1 MSIQG
6 ETVGTS
12 RVLRSARW
20 MMRLALPCALAGCCL
35 FFLAGCGADVGDV
48 DRATSAAVKGS
59 SVNTSEQDSDS
70 AADTIRQAA
79 VAQNT
84 ADIECASASVR
95 QAIEQVTAPYGQA
108 VSVTYLPVGTP
119 AGIVSVNGST
129 QHASASMIKLVVLA
143 TLFDK
148 VAAGEIDL
156 AAQVEVKVSDI
167 VSGTGTVQD
176 DGPGTYE
183 LRELARRM
191 IADSDNTA
199 TNVIVDLIGMDAV
212 NEEASKLGLTG
223 TAMAR
228 KMMDV
233 VAADQGMRNRM
244 TSDDA
249 ATVLNLIATGKL
261 VNEQMSE
268 LAMSFLLQQT
278 INAGITDAI
287 PAGVQVAHKTGELNQ
302 AEHDGGVVLAAHP
315 YVLVVMTE
323 GIDNYLGVSVIAD
336 VSRAVYVATEARE
349 WSRPTPRHRAS
360 KMRLTQRVV
369 PSTPLTTTS
378 PACSLRPTTAMTV
391 ALITAG
397 RTKCLVIRGIRAE
410 RQCPPNPR
418 NLALA
423 RKPAAR
429 RAVVRRAAPR
439 LSPAPAALRVA
450 RVPVKLGARVR
461 APVRKAWAAPGR
473 PAAPAGRAV
482 PRLRTLVRA
491 TLVRPAAAKAVP
503 GRPEGLPPTPPKASR
518 FAEAADALWQTRCVQ
533 VGALEAL
540 FCALPAG
547 IGRLM
552 RYHTVLFRA
561 CV

>member
-1 MSIQG
+1 
-6 ETVGTS
+6 
-12 RVLRSARW
+12 
-20 MMRLALPCALAGCCL
+20 MMRLALPCVLAGCCL
-35 FFLAGCGADVGDV
+35 LFLAGCSADTSDT
-48 DRATSAAVKGS
+48 DQATPASVVGS
-59 SVNTSEQDSDS
+59 SVNTSEQDSVS

-84 ADIECASASVR
+84 ADIERASADVR
-95 QAIEQVTAPYGQA
+95 QAIEQVTAPYGET
-108 VSVTYLPVGTP
+108 VSVTYLPVGTQT
-119 AGIVSVNGST
+119 GIVSVNGST

-143 TLFDK
+143 ALFDK

-156 AAQVEVKVSDI
+156 SAQVEVKASDI

-223 TAMAR
+223 TVMAR
-228 KMMDV
+228 KMMDM

-249 ATVLNLIATGKL
+249 ATILNLIASGKL

-278 INAGITDAI
+278 INAGLTDAI

-336 VSRAVYVATEARE
+336 VSRAVYVATNGSEGVEQANATAQGVQDAINAAGGAQYAFDYDE
-349 WSRPTPRHRAS
+349 PGVFYTPDYSYDGGADYGWSDEVPGDSGDTGG
-360 KMRLTQRVV
+360 TTV
-369 PSTPLTTTS
+369 PSE
-378 PACSLRPTTAMTV
+378 PTQPGTGTETGGETGGGETGGTAPEPG
-391 ALITAG
+391 AG
-397 RTKCLVIRGIRAE
+397 
-410 RQCPPNPR
+410 
-418 NLALA
+418 
-423 RKPAAR
+423 
-429 RAVVRRAAPR
+429 
-439 LSPAPAALRVA
+439 
-450 RVPVKLGARVR
+450 GAT
-461 APVRKAWAAPGR
+461 GGEGSGETGG
-473 PAAPAGRAV
+473 AG
-482 PRLRTLVRA
+482 
-491 TLVRPAAAKAVP
+491 
-503 GRPEGLPPTPPKASR
+503 GSGG
-518 FAEAADALWQTRCVQ
+518 AEAPDPGAGDSGSAGGSEGGAGETGGSSADTAK
-533 VGALEAL
+533 GE
-540 FCALPAG
+540 
-547 IGRLM
+547 
-552 RYHTVLFRA
+552 
-561 CV
+561 

>member
-35 FFLAGCGADVGDV
+35 LFLAGCGADAGDV

-59 SVNTSEQDSDS
+59 SVNTSEQDSVS

-84 ADIECASASVR
+84 ADIERASAGVR

-143 TLFDK
+143 ALLDK

-156 AAQVEVKVSDI
+156 DAQVEVTSSDI

-183 LRELARRM
+183 LQELARRM

-223 TAMAR
+223 TVMAR
-228 KMMDV
+228 KMMDM

-268 LAMSFLLQQT
+268 LAMNFLLQQT
-278 INAGITDAI
+278 INAGLTDAI
-287 PAGVQVAHKTGELNQ
+287 PAGVQVVHKTGELIQ
-302 AEHDGGVVLAAHP
+302 AEHDGGIVLAAHP

-336 VSRAVYVATEARE
+336 VSRAVYVATNGSEGVEQANVTAQGVQDAINAAGGAQYAFDYDE
-349 WSRPTPRHRAS
+349 PGVFFTPDYSYDSGADYGWSDEVPGDSGDTGG
-360 KMRLTQRVV
+360 TTV
-369 PSTPLTTTS
+369 PSEPTQPGTGTETGGETGGGETGGTAPEPGTGGTTGGESSGETGG
-378 PACSLRPTTAMTV
+378 
-391 ALITAG
+391 AG
-397 RTKCLVIRGIRAE
+397 AGSGSE
-410 RQCPPNPR
+410 
-418 NLALA
+418 
-423 RKPAAR
+423 
-429 RAVVRRAAPR
+429 
-439 LSPAPAALRVA
+439 
-450 RVPVKLGARVR
+450 GAGGSGETGG
-461 APVRKAWAAPGR
+461 ASGSGGAQAPG
-473 PAAPAGRAV
+473 PGAGDSGS
-482 PRLRTLVRA
+482 T
-491 TLVRPAAAKAVP
+491 
-503 GRPEGLPPTPPKASR
+503 GGSEGGAGESGGSSTDT
-518 FAEAADALWQTRCVQ
+518 AE
-533 VGALEAL
+533 GE
-540 FCALPAG
+540 
-547 IGRLM
+547 
-552 RYHTVLFRA
+552 
-561 CV
+561 

>member
-35 FFLAGCGADVGDV
+35 LFLAGCGADAGDV

-59 SVNTSEQDSDS
+59 SVNTSEQDSVS

-84 ADIECASASVR
+84 ADIERASAGVR

-143 TLFDK
+143 ALLDK

-156 AAQVEVKVSDI
+156 DAQVEVTSSDI

-183 LRELARRM
+183 LQELARRM

-223 TAMAR
+223 TVMAR
-228 KMMDV
+228 KMMDM

-268 LAMSFLLQQT
+268 LAMNFLLQQT
-278 INAGITDAI
+278 INAGLTDAI
-287 PAGVQVAHKTGELNQ
+287 PAGVQVVHKTGELIQ
-302 AEHDGGVVLAAHP
+302 AEHDGGIVLAAHP

-336 VSRAVYVATEARE
+336 VSRAVYVATNGSEGVEQANVTAQGVQDAINAAGGAQYAFDYDE
-349 WSRPTPRHRAS
+349 PGVFFTPDYSYDSGADYGWSDEVPGDSGDTGG
-360 KMRLTQRVV
+360 TTV
-369 PSTPLTTTS
+369 PSEPTQPGTGTETGGETGGGETGGTAPEPGTGGTTGGESSGETGG
-378 PACSLRPTTAMTV
+378 
-391 ALITAG
+391 AG
-397 RTKCLVIRGIRAE
+397 AGSGSE
-410 RQCPPNPR
+410 
-418 NLALA
+418 
-423 RKPAAR
+423 
-429 RAVVRRAAPR
+429 
-439 LSPAPAALRVA
+439 
-450 RVPVKLGARVR
+450 GAGGSGETGG
-461 APVRKAWAAPGR
+461 ASGSGGAQAPG
-473 PAAPAGRAV
+473 PGAGDSGS
-482 PRLRTLVRA
+482 T
-491 TLVRPAAAKAVP
+491 
-503 GRPEGLPPTPPKASR
+503 GGSEGGAGETGGSSTDT
-518 FAEAADALWQTRCVQ
+518 AE
-533 VGALEAL
+533 GE
-540 FCALPAG
+540 
-547 IGRLM
+547 
-552 RYHTVLFRA
+552 
-561 CV
+561 

>member
-1 MSIQG
+1 
-6 ETVGTS
+6 
-12 RVLRSARW
+12 

-35 FFLAGCGADVGDV
+35 LFLAGCGADAGDV

-59 SVNTSEQDSDS
+59 SVNTSEQDSVS

-84 ADIECASASVR
+84 ADIERASAGVR

-143 TLFDK
+143 ALLDK

-156 AAQVEVKVSDI
+156 AAQVEVTSSDI

-183 LRELARRM
+183 LQDLARRM

-223 TAMAR
+223 TVMAR
-228 KMMDV
+228 KMMDM

-268 LAMSFLLQQT
+268 LAMNFLLQQT
-278 INAGITDAI
+278 INAGLTDAI
-287 PAGVQVAHKTGELNQ
+287 PAGVQVVHKTGELIQ
-302 AEHDGGVVLAAHP
+302 AEHDGGIVLAAHP

-336 VSRAVYVATEARE
+336 VSRAVYVATNGSEGVEQANVTAQGVQDAINAAGGAQYAFDYDE
-349 WSRPTPRHRAS
+349 PGVFFTPDYSYDSGADYGWSDEVPGDSGDTVG
-360 KMRLTQRVV
+360 TTV
-369 PSTPLTTTS
+369 PSEASQPGTGTETGGETGGGETGGTAPEPGTGGTTGGESSGETGG
-378 PACSLRPTTAMTV
+378 
-391 ALITAG
+391 AG
-397 RTKCLVIRGIRAE
+397 AGSGSE
-410 RQCPPNPR
+410 
-418 NLALA
+418 
-423 RKPAAR
+423 
-429 RAVVRRAAPR
+429 
-439 LSPAPAALRVA
+439 
-450 RVPVKLGARVR
+450 GAGGSGETGG
-461 APVRKAWAAPGR
+461 ASGSGGTQAPG
-473 PAAPAGRAV
+473 PGAGDSGS
-482 PRLRTLVRA
+482 T
-491 TLVRPAAAKAVP
+491 
-503 GRPEGLPPTPPKASR
+503 GGSEGGAGESGGSSTDT
-518 FAEAADALWQTRCVQ
+518 AE
-533 VGALEAL
+533 GE
-540 FCALPAG
+540 
-547 IGRLM
+547 
-552 RYHTVLFRA
+552 
-561 CV
+561 

>member
-35 FFLAGCGADVGDV
+35 LFLAGCGADAGDV

-59 SVNTSEQDSDS
+59 SVNTSEQDSVS

-84 ADIECASASVR
+84 ADIERASAGVR

-143 TLFDK
+143 ALLDK

-156 AAQVEVKVSDI
+156 DAQVEVTSSDI

-183 LRELARRM
+183 LQELARRM

-223 TAMAR
+223 TVMAR
-228 KMMDV
+228 KMMDM

-268 LAMSFLLQQT
+268 LAMNFLLQQT
-278 INAGITDAI
+278 INAGLTDAI
-287 PAGVQVAHKTGELNQ
+287 PAGVQVVHKTGELIQ
-302 AEHDGGVVLAAHP
+302 AEHDGGIVLAAHP

-336 VSRAVYVATEARE
+336 VSRAVYVATNGSEGVEQANVTAQGVQDAINAAGGAQYAFDYDE
-349 WSRPTPRHRAS
+349 PGVFFTPDYSYDSGADYGWSDEVPGDSGDTGGTTMPSEPTQPGTGTETGGETGGGETGGTAPEPGTGGTTGGESSGETGGAGAGSGLEGAGGSGETGGAS
-360 KMRLTQRVV
+360 G
-369 PSTPLTTTS
+369 S
-378 PACSLRPTTAMTV
+378 
-391 ALITAG
+391 G
-397 RTKCLVIRGIRAE
+397 
-410 RQCPPNPR
+410 
-418 NLALA
+418 
-423 RKPAAR
+423 
-429 RAVVRRAAPR
+429 
-439 LSPAPAALRVA
+439 
-450 RVPVKLGARVR
+450 GAQ
-461 APVRKAWAAPGR
+461 APG
-473 PAAPAGRAV
+473 PGAGDSGS
-482 PRLRTLVRA
+482 T
-491 TLVRPAAAKAVP
+491 
-503 GRPEGLPPTPPKASR
+503 GGSEGGAGETGGSSTDT
-518 FAEAADALWQTRCVQ
+518 AE
-533 VGALEAL
+533 GE
-540 FCALPAG
+540 
-547 IGRLM
+547 
-552 RYHTVLFRA
+552 
-561 CV
+561 

>member
-20 MMRLALPCALAGCCL
+20 MMRLALPCVLAGCCL
-35 FFLAGCGADVGDV
+35 LFLAGCGADAGDV
-48 DRATSAAVKGS
+48 DGAMSAAVKGS
-59 SVNTSEQDSDS
+59 SVNTSEQDSVS
-70 AADTIRQAA
+70 AVDTIRQAA

-84 ADIECASASVR
+84 ADIERASASVR

-119 AGIVSVNGST
+119 ASIVSVNGST

-143 TLFDK
+143 ALFDK

-156 AAQVEVKVSDI
+156 SAQVEVKASDI

-183 LRELARRM
+183 LQELARRM

-199 TNVIVDLIGMDAV
+199 ANVIVDLIGMDAV

-223 TAMAR
+223 TVMAR
-228 KMMDV
+228 KMMDM

-249 ATVLNLIATGKL
+249 ATILNLIASGKL

-278 INAGITDAI
+278 INAGLTDAI
-287 PAGVQVAHKTGELNQ
+287 PAGVQVAHKTGELIQ
-302 AEHDGGVVLAAHP
+302 AEHDGGIVLAAHP

-336 VSRAVYVATEARE
+336 VSRAVYVATNGSEGVEQANATAQGVQDAINAAGGAQYAFDYDE
-349 WSRPTPRHRAS
+349 PGVFYTPDYSYDGGADYGWSDEVPGDSGDTGG
-360 KMRLTQRVV
+360 TTV
-369 PSTPLTTTS
+369 PSE
-378 PACSLRPTTAMTV
+378 PTQPGTGTETGGETGGGETGGTAPEPGTGG
-391 ALITAG
+391 AAG
-397 RTKCLVIRGIRAE
+397 GEGSGETG
-410 RQCPPNPR
+410 
-418 NLALA
+418 
-423 RKPAAR
+423 
-429 RAVVRRAAPR
+429 
-439 LSPAPAALRVA
+439 
-450 RVPVKLGARVR
+450 GA
-461 APVRKAWAAPGR
+461 G
-473 PAAPAGRAV
+473 AGS
-482 PRLRTLVRA
+482 
-491 TLVRPAAAKAVP
+491 
-503 GRPEGLPPTPPKASR
+503 GSEGVGGSGETGGAGGSGG
-518 FAEAADALWQTRCVQ
+518 AEAPDP
-533 VGALEAL
+533 GAGDSGSTGGSEGG
-540 FCALPAG
+540 AG
-547 IGRLM
+547 ETGGSS
-552 RYHTVLFRA
+552 TDTA
-561 CV
+561 EGE

>member
-35 FFLAGCGADVGDV
+35 LFLAGCGADAGDV

-59 SVNTSEQDSDS
+59 SVNTSEQDSVS

-84 ADIECASASVR
+84 ADIERASAGVR

-143 TLFDK
+143 ALLDK

-156 AAQVEVKVSDI
+156 DAQVEVTSSDI

-183 LRELARRM
+183 LQELARRM

-223 TAMAR
+223 TVMAR
-228 KMMDV
+228 KMMDM

-268 LAMSFLLQQT
+268 LAMNFLLQQT
-278 INAGITDAI
+278 INAGLTDAI
-287 PAGVQVAHKTGELNQ
+287 PAGVQVVHKTGELIQ
-302 AEHDGGVVLAAHP
+302 AEHDVGIVLAAHP

-336 VSRAVYVATEARE
+336 VSRAVYVATNGSEGVEQANVTAQGVQDAINAAGGAQYAFDYDE
-349 WSRPTPRHRAS
+349 PGVFFTPDYSYDSGADYGWSDEVPGDSGDTGG
-360 KMRLTQRVV
+360 TTV
-369 PSTPLTTTS
+369 PSEPTQPGTGTETGGETGGGETGGTAPEPGTGGTTGGESSGETGG
-378 PACSLRPTTAMTV
+378 
-391 ALITAG
+391 AG
-397 RTKCLVIRGIRAE
+397 AGSGSE
-410 RQCPPNPR
+410 
-418 NLALA
+418 
-423 RKPAAR
+423 
-429 RAVVRRAAPR
+429 
-439 LSPAPAALRVA
+439 
-450 RVPVKLGARVR
+450 GAGGSGETGG
-461 APVRKAWAAPGR
+461 ASGSGGTQAPG
-473 PAAPAGRAV
+473 PGAGDSGS
-482 PRLRTLVRA
+482 T
-491 TLVRPAAAKAVP
+491 
-503 GRPEGLPPTPPKASR
+503 GGSEGGAGESGGSSTDT
-518 FAEAADALWQTRCVQ
+518 AE
-533 VGALEAL
+533 GE
-540 FCALPAG
+540 
-547 IGRLM
+547 
-552 RYHTVLFRA
+552 
-561 CV
+561 

>member
-35 FFLAGCGADVGDV
+35 LFLAGCGADAGDV

-59 SVNTSEQDSDS
+59 SVNTSEQDSVS

-84 ADIECASASVR
+84 ADIERASAGVR

-143 TLFDK
+143 ALLDK

-156 AAQVEVKVSDI
+156 DAQVEVTSSDI

-183 LRELARRM
+183 LQELARRM

-223 TAMAR
+223 TVMAR
-228 KMMDV
+228 KMMDM

-268 LAMSFLLQQT
+268 LAMNFLLQQT
-278 INAGITDAI
+278 INAGLTDAI
-287 PAGVQVAHKTGELNQ
+287 PAGVQVVHKTGELIQ
-302 AEHDGGVVLAAHP
+302 AEHDGGIVLAAHP

-336 VSRAVYVATEARE
+336 VSRAVYVATNGSEGVEQANVTAQGVQDAINAAGGAQYAFDYDE
-349 WSRPTPRHRAS
+349 PGVFFTPDYSYDSGADYGWSDEVPGDSGDTGGTTMPSEPTQPGTGTETGGETGGGETGGTAPEPGTGGTTGSESSGETGGAGAGSGSEGAGGFGETGGAS
-360 KMRLTQRVV
+360 G
-369 PSTPLTTTS
+369 S
-378 PACSLRPTTAMTV
+378 
-391 ALITAG
+391 G
-397 RTKCLVIRGIRAE
+397 
-410 RQCPPNPR
+410 
-418 NLALA
+418 
-423 RKPAAR
+423 
-429 RAVVRRAAPR
+429 
-439 LSPAPAALRVA
+439 
-450 RVPVKLGARVR
+450 GAQ
-461 APVRKAWAAPGR
+461 APG
-473 PAAPAGRAV
+473 PGAGDSGS
-482 PRLRTLVRA
+482 T
-491 TLVRPAAAKAVP
+491 
-503 GRPEGLPPTPPKASR
+503 GGSEGGAGETGGSSTDT
-518 FAEAADALWQTRCVQ
+518 AE
-533 VGALEAL
+533 GE
-540 FCALPAG
+540 
-547 IGRLM
+547 
-552 RYHTVLFRA
+552 
-561 CV
+561 

>member
-1 MSIQG
+1 
-6 ETVGTS
+6 
-12 RVLRSARW
+12 
-20 MMRLALPCALAGCCL
+20 MMRLALLCALASCCL
-35 FFLAGCGADVGDV
+35 LFLAGCGADAGDV

-59 SVNTSEQDSDS
+59 SVNTSEQDSVS

-84 ADIECASASVR
+84 ADIERASASVR
-95 QAIEQVTAPYGQA
+95 QAIEQVMAPYGQA

-143 TLFDK
+143 ALFDK

-156 AAQVEVKVSDI
+156 SAQVEIKASDI

-223 TAMAR
+223 TVMAR
-228 KMMDV
+228 KMMDM

-249 ATVLNLIATGKL
+249 ATILNLIASGKL

-268 LAMSFLLQQT
+268 LAMNFLLQQT
-278 INAGITDAI
+278 INAGLTDAI

-302 AEHDGGVVLAAHP
+302 AEHDGGIVLAAHP

-336 VSRAVYVATEARE
+336 VSRAVYVATNGSEGVEQANATAQGVQDAINAAGGAQYAFDYDE
-349 WSRPTPRHRAS
+349 PGVFYTPDYSYDGGADYGWSDEVPGDSGDTGG
-360 KMRLTQRVV
+360 TTV
-369 PSTPLTTTS
+369 PSE
-378 PACSLRPTTAMTV
+378 PTQPGTGTETGGETGGTAPEPGTGG
-391 ALITAG
+391 AAG
-397 RTKCLVIRGIRAE
+397 GEGSGETG
-410 RQCPPNPR
+410 
-418 NLALA
+418 
-423 RKPAAR
+423 
-429 RAVVRRAAPR
+429 
-439 LSPAPAALRVA
+439 
-450 RVPVKLGARVR
+450 GA
-461 APVRKAWAAPGR
+461 G
-473 PAAPAGRAV
+473 AGS
-482 PRLRTLVRA
+482 
-491 TLVRPAAAKAVP
+491 
-503 GRPEGLPPTPPKASR
+503 GSEGAGGSGETGGAGGSGG
-518 FAEAADALWQTRCVQ
+518 AEAPDP
-533 VGALEAL
+533 GAGDSGS
-540 FCALPAG
+540 AG
-547 IGRLM
+547 GSEGGAGE
-552 RYHTVLFRA
+552 TGGSSTDTA
-561 CV
+561 EGE

>member
-12 RVLRSARW
+12 RVLRSARR
-20 MMRLALPCALAGCCL
+20 MMRLALPCVLAGCCL
-35 FFLAGCGADVGDV
+35 LFSAGCGADAGDV

-59 SVNTSEQDSDS
+59 SVNTSEQDSVS
-70 AADTIRQAA
+70 AVDTIRQAA

-84 ADIECASASVR
+84 AEIERASAAIR
-95 QAIEQVTAPYGQA
+95 QAIEQVTAPYGQT
-108 VSVTYLPVGTP
+108 VSVTYLPLGTP

-143 TLFDK
+143 ALFDK

-156 AAQVEVKVSDI
+156 SAQVEVKASDI

-183 LRELARRM
+183 LQELARRM

-223 TAMAR
+223 TVMAR
-228 KMMDV
+228 KMMDM

-249 ATVLNLIATGKL
+249 ATVLNLIASGKL

-278 INAGITDAI
+278 INAGLTDAI
-287 PAGVQVAHKTGELNQ
+287 PADVQVAHKTGELIQ
-302 AEHDGGVVLAAHP
+302 AEHDGGIVLAAHP

-336 VSRAVYVATEARE
+336 VSRAVYVATNGSEGVEQANATAQGVQDAINAAGGAQYAFDYDE
-349 WSRPTPRHRAS
+349 PGVFYTPDYSYDGGADYGWSDEVPGDSGDTGG
-360 KMRLTQRVV
+360 TTV
-369 PSTPLTTTS
+369 PSE
-378 PACSLRPTTAMTV
+378 PTQPGTGMETGGETGGGETGGTAPEPGTGGAAGGEGSGETGGAGAGSGSEGAGGSGETGGV
-391 ALITAG
+391 GGSGGTEAPDPGAGDSGSTGGSEGGAGETGRSSTDTA
-397 RTKCLVIRGIRAE
+397 
-410 RQCPPNPR
+410 
-418 NLALA
+418 
-423 RKPAAR
+423 
-429 RAVVRRAAPR
+429 
-439 LSPAPAALRVA
+439 
-450 RVPVKLGARVR
+450 
-461 APVRKAWAAPGR
+461 
-473 PAAPAGRAV
+473 
-482 PRLRTLVRA
+482 
-491 TLVRPAAAKAVP
+491 
-503 GRPEGLPPTPPKASR
+503 EG
-518 FAEAADALWQTRCVQ
+518 E
-533 VGALEAL
+533 
-540 FCALPAG
+540 
-547 IGRLM
+547 
-552 RYHTVLFRA
+552 
-561 CV
+561 

>member
-35 FFLAGCGADVGDV
+35 LFLAGCGADAGDV

-59 SVNTSEQDSDS
+59 SVNTSEQDSVS

-84 ADIECASASVR
+84 ADIERASAGVR

-143 TLFDK
+143 ALLDK

-156 AAQVEVKVSDI
+156 AAQVEVTSSDI

-183 LRELARRM
+183 LQDLARRM

-223 TAMAR
+223 TVMAR
-228 KMMDV
+228 KMMDM

-268 LAMSFLLQQT
+268 LAMNFLLQQT
-278 INAGITDAI
+278 INAGLTDAI
-287 PAGVQVAHKTGELNQ
+287 PAGVQVVHKTGELIQ
-302 AEHDGGVVLAAHP
+302 AEHDGGIVLAAHP

-336 VSRAVYVATEARE
+336 VSRAVYVATNGSEGVEQANVTAQGVQDAINAAGGAQYAFDYDE
-349 WSRPTPRHRAS
+349 PGVFFTPDYSYDSGADYGWSDEVPGDSGDTGGTTMPSEPTQPGTGTETGGETGGGETGGTAPEPGTGGTTGGESSGETGGAGAGSGLEGAGGSGETGGAS
-360 KMRLTQRVV
+360 G
-369 PSTPLTTTS
+369 S
-378 PACSLRPTTAMTV
+378 
-391 ALITAG
+391 G
-397 RTKCLVIRGIRAE
+397 
-410 RQCPPNPR
+410 
-418 NLALA
+418 
-423 RKPAAR
+423 
-429 RAVVRRAAPR
+429 
-439 LSPAPAALRVA
+439 
-450 RVPVKLGARVR
+450 GAQ
-461 APVRKAWAAPGR
+461 APG
-473 PAAPAGRAV
+473 PGAGDSGS
-482 PRLRTLVRA
+482 T
-491 TLVRPAAAKAVP
+491 
-503 GRPEGLPPTPPKASR
+503 GGSEGGAGESGGSSTDT
-518 FAEAADALWQTRCVQ
+518 AE
-533 VGALEAL
+533 GE
-540 FCALPAG
+540 
-547 IGRLM
+547 
-552 RYHTVLFRA
+552 
-561 CV
+561 

>member
-35 FFLAGCGADVGDV
+35 LFLAGCGADAGDV

-59 SVNTSEQDSDS
+59 SVNTSEQDSVS

-84 ADIECASASVR
+84 ADIERASAGVR

-119 AGIVSVNGST
+119 AGIVSVNGAT

-143 TLFDK
+143 ALLDK

-156 AAQVEVKVSDI
+156 AAQVEVKASDI

-183 LRELARRM
+183 LQELARRM

-223 TAMAR
+223 TVMAR

-249 ATVLNLIATGKL
+249 ATILNLIASGKL

-278 INAGITDAI
+278 INAGLTDAI

-336 VSRAVYVATEARE
+336 VSRAVYVATNGSEGVEQTNATAQGVQDAINAAGGAQYAFDYDE
-349 WSRPTPRHRAS
+349 PGVFYTPDYSYDSGADYGWSDEVPGDSGDTGG
-360 KMRLTQRVV
+360 TTV
-369 PSTPLTTTS
+369 PS
-378 PACSLRPTTAMTV
+378 
-391 ALITAG
+391 
-397 RTKCLVIRGIRAE
+397 E
-410 RQCPPNPR
+410 
-418 NLALA
+418 
-423 RKPAAR
+423 
-429 RAVVRRAAPR
+429 
-439 LSPAPAALRVA
+439 
-450 RVPVKLGARVR
+450 
-461 APVRKAWAAPGR
+461 
-473 PAAPAGRAV
+473 
-482 PRLRTLVRA
+482 
-491 TLVRPAAAKAVP
+491 
-503 GRPEGLPPTPPKASR
+503 PTPPGTGTETGGETGGGETGGTAPEPGTGGAAGGEGSGETGGAGAGSGSEGAGGSGETGGAGGSGG
-518 FAEAADALWQTRCVQ
+518 AEAPGPGAGDSGSTGGSEGGAGETGGSSADTAE
-533 VGALEAL
+533 GE
-540 FCALPAG
+540 
-547 IGRLM
+547 
-552 RYHTVLFRA
+552 
-561 CV
+561 

>member
-20 MMRLALPCALAGCCL
+20 MMRLALPCALASCCL
-35 FFLAGCGADVGDV
+35 LFLAGCGADAGDV
-48 DRATSAAVKGS
+48 DGAMSAAVKGS
-59 SVNTSEQDSDS
+59 SVNTSEQDSVS

-84 ADIECASASVR
+84 ADIERASASVR
-95 QAIEQVTAPYGQA
+95 QAIEQVTAPYGET

-143 TLFDK
+143 ALFDK

-183 LRELARRM
+183 LQELARRM

-278 INAGITDAI
+278 INAGLTDAI

-336 VSRAVYVATEARE
+336 VSRAVYVATNGSEGVEQANATAQGVQDAINAAGGAQYAFDYDE
-349 WSRPTPRHRAS
+349 PGVFYTPDYSYDSGADYGWSDEVPGDSGDTGG
-360 KMRLTQRVV
+360 TTV
-369 PSTPLTTTS
+369 PSE
-378 PACSLRPTTAMTV
+378 PTQPGTGTETGGETGGDETGGTAPEPGTGGDAGGGGSGETGGAGAGSGSEGAGGSGETGGV
-391 ALITAG
+391 GGSGEVEAPDPGAGDSGSTGGSEGGAGETGGSSADTA
-397 RTKCLVIRGIRAE
+397 
-410 RQCPPNPR
+410 
-418 NLALA
+418 
-423 RKPAAR
+423 
-429 RAVVRRAAPR
+429 
-439 LSPAPAALRVA
+439 
-450 RVPVKLGARVR
+450 
-461 APVRKAWAAPGR
+461 
-473 PAAPAGRAV
+473 
-482 PRLRTLVRA
+482 
-491 TLVRPAAAKAVP
+491 
-503 GRPEGLPPTPPKASR
+503 EG
-518 FAEAADALWQTRCVQ
+518 E
-533 VGALEAL
+533 
-540 FCALPAG
+540 
-547 IGRLM
+547 
-552 RYHTVLFRA
+552 
-561 CV
+561 

>member
-1 MSIQG
+1 M
-6 ETVGTS
+6 
-12 RVLRSARW
+12 
-20 MMRLALPCALAGCCL
+20 
-35 FFLAGCGADVGDV
+35 
-48 DRATSAAVKGS
+48 SAAVKGS
-59 SVNTSEQDSDS
+59 SVNTSEQDSVS

-84 ADIECASASVR
+84 AEIERASAAIR
-95 QAIEQVTAPYGQA
+95 QAIEQVTAPYGET
-108 VSVTYLPVGTP
+108 VSVTYLSVGTP

-143 TLFDK
+143 ALFDK

-156 AAQVEVKVSDI
+156 AAQVEVKASDI

-183 LRELARRM
+183 LQELARRM

-223 TAMAR
+223 TVMAR
-228 KMMDV
+228 KMMDM

-268 LAMSFLLQQT
+268 LAMNFLLQQT
-278 INAGITDAI
+278 INAGLTDAI

-336 VSRAVYVATEARE
+336 VSRAVYVATNGSEGVEQANATAQGVQDAINAAGGAQYAFDYDE
-349 WSRPTPRHRAS
+349 PGVFYTPDYSYDSGADYGWSDEVPGDSGDTGG
-360 KMRLTQRVV
+360 TTV
-369 PSTPLTTTS
+369 PSE
-378 PACSLRPTTAMTV
+378 PTQPGTGTETGGETGGGETGGTAPEPGTGG
-391 ALITAG
+391 ATGGEGSGETGGAG
-397 RTKCLVIRGIRAE
+397 AGSGSEGVGGSGETG
-410 RQCPPNPR
+410 
-418 NLALA
+418 
-423 RKPAAR
+423 
-429 RAVVRRAAPR
+429 
-439 LSPAPAALRVA
+439 
-450 RVPVKLGARVR
+450 GA
-461 APVRKAWAAPGR
+461 G
-473 PAAPAGRAV
+473 GS
-482 PRLRTLVRA
+482 
-491 TLVRPAAAKAVP
+491 
-503 GRPEGLPPTPPKASR
+503 GG
-518 FAEAADALWQTRCVQ
+518 AEAPDP
-533 VGALEAL
+533 GAGDSGSTGGSEGG
-540 FCALPAG
+540 AG
-547 IGRLM
+547 ETGGSS
-552 RYHTVLFRA
+552 TDTA
-561 CV
+561 EGE

>member
-1 MSIQG
+1 
-6 ETVGTS
+6 
-12 RVLRSARW
+12 
-20 MMRLALPCALAGCCL
+20 MMRLALPYALASCCL
-35 FFLAGCGADVGDV
+35 LFLAGCGADAGDV
-48 DRATSAAVKGS
+48 DGAMSAAVKGS
-59 SVNTSEQDSDS
+59 SVNTSEQDSVS

-84 ADIECASASVR
+84 ADIERASASVR

-143 TLFDK
+143 ALFDK

-156 AAQVEVKVSDI
+156 SAQVEVKASDI

-228 KMMDV
+228 KMMDM

-249 ATVLNLIATGKL
+249 ATILNLIASGKL

-278 INAGITDAI
+278 INAGLTDAI
-287 PAGVQVAHKTGELNQ
+287 PAGVQVAHKTGEFNQ

-336 VSRAVYVATEARE
+336 VSRAVYVATNGSEGVEQANATAQGVQDAINAAGGAQYAFDYDE
-349 WSRPTPRHRAS
+349 PGVFYTPDYSYDGGADYGWSDEVPGDSGDTGG
-360 KMRLTQRVV
+360 TTV
-369 PSTPLTTTS
+369 PSE
-378 PACSLRPTTAMTV
+378 PTQPGTGTETGGETGGGETGGTV
-391 ALITAG
+391 PEPGAG
-397 RTKCLVIRGIRAE
+397 GATGGEGSGETGGAGAGSGSEGAGGSGETGGASGSGGAE
-410 RQCPPNPR
+410 
-418 NLALA
+418 
-423 RKPAAR
+423 
-429 RAVVRRAAPR
+429 
-439 LSPAPAALRVA
+439 
-450 RVPVKLGARVR
+450 
-461 APVRKAWAAPGR
+461 APG
-473 PAAPAGRAV
+473 PGAGDSG
-482 PRLRTLVRA
+482 LT
-491 TLVRPAAAKAVP
+491 
-503 GRPEGLPPTPPKASR
+503 GGSEGGAGETGGSSTDT
-518 FAEAADALWQTRCVQ
+518 AE
-533 VGALEAL
+533 GE
-540 FCALPAG
+540 
-547 IGRLM
+547 
-552 RYHTVLFRA
+552 
-561 CV
+561 

>member
-6 ETVGTS
+6 ETAGTS

-20 MMRLALPCALAGCCL
+20 TMRLALPCALASCCL
-35 FFLAGCGADVGDV
+35 LFLAGCGADAGNV

-59 SVNTSEQDSDS
+59 SVNTSEQDSVS

-84 ADIECASASVR
+84 ADIERASASVR

-143 TLFDK
+143 ALFDK

-156 AAQVEVKVSDI
+156 SAQVEVKVSDI

-278 INAGITDAI
+278 INAGLTDAI

-336 VSRAVYVATEARE
+336 VSRAVYVATNGSEGVEQANATAQGVQDAINAAGGAQYAFDYDE
-349 WSRPTPRHRAS
+349 PGVFYTPDYSYDGGADYGWSDEVPGDSGDTGG
-360 KMRLTQRVV
+360 TTV
-369 PSTPLTTTS
+369 PSE
-378 PACSLRPTTAMTV
+378 PTQPGTGTETGGETGGTAPEPGTGG
-391 ALITAG
+391 AAG
-397 RTKCLVIRGIRAE
+397 GEGSGETG
-410 RQCPPNPR
+410 
-418 NLALA
+418 
-423 RKPAAR
+423 
-429 RAVVRRAAPR
+429 
-439 LSPAPAALRVA
+439 
-450 RVPVKLGARVR
+450 GA
-461 APVRKAWAAPGR
+461 G
-473 PAAPAGRAV
+473 AGS
-482 PRLRTLVRA
+482 
-491 TLVRPAAAKAVP
+491 
-503 GRPEGLPPTPPKASR
+503 GSEGAGGSGETGGAGGSGG
-518 FAEAADALWQTRCVQ
+518 AEAPDP
-533 VGALEAL
+533 GAGDSGSTGGSEGG
-540 FCALPAG
+540 AG
-547 IGRLM
+547 ETGGSSTDIAEGE
-552 RYHTVLFRA
+552 
-561 CV
+561 

>member
-1 MSIQG
+1 M
-6 ETVGTS
+6 
-12 RVLRSARW
+12 
-20 MMRLALPCALAGCCL
+20 
-35 FFLAGCGADVGDV
+35 
-48 DRATSAAVKGS
+48 SAAVKGS
-59 SVNTSEQDSDS
+59 SVNTSEQDSVS

-84 ADIECASASVR
+84 ADIERASAGVR

-108 VSVTYLPVGTP
+108 VSVTYLPVGSP
-119 AGIVSVNGST
+119 AGVVSVNGST

-143 TLFDK
+143 ALFDK

-156 AAQVEVKVSDI
+156 SAQVEVNVSDI

-183 LRELARRM
+183 LQELARRM

-223 TAMAR
+223 TVMAR

-249 ATVLNLIATGKL
+249 ATILNLIASGKL

-278 INAGITDAI
+278 INAGLTDAI

-336 VSRAVYVATEARE
+336 VSRAVYVATNGSEGVEQANATAQGVQDAINAAGGAQYAFDYDEPGVFYTPDYSYDGGADYGWSDEA
-349 WSRPTPRHRAS
+349 PGGAGDTGG
-360 KMRLTQRVV
+360 TTV
-369 PSTPLTTTS
+369 PSE
-378 PACSLRPTTAMTV
+378 PTQPGTGTETGGETGGGETGGTAPEPGTGG
-391 ALITAG
+391 ATGGEGSGETGGAG
-397 RTKCLVIRGIRAE
+397 AGSGSEGVGGSGETG
-410 RQCPPNPR
+410 
-418 NLALA
+418 
-423 RKPAAR
+423 
-429 RAVVRRAAPR
+429 
-439 LSPAPAALRVA
+439 
-450 RVPVKLGARVR
+450 GA
-461 APVRKAWAAPGR
+461 G
-473 PAAPAGRAV
+473 GS
-482 PRLRTLVRA
+482 
-491 TLVRPAAAKAVP
+491 
-503 GRPEGLPPTPPKASR
+503 GG
-518 FAEAADALWQTRCVQ
+518 AEAPDP
-533 VGALEAL
+533 GAGDSGSTGGSEGG
-540 FCALPAG
+540 AG
-547 IGRLM
+547 ETGGSS
-552 RYHTVLFRA
+552 TDTA
-561 CV
+561 EGE

>member
-6 ETVGTS
+6 ETVGKS

-35 FFLAGCGADVGDV
+35 LFLAGCGADAGDV

-59 SVNTSEQDSDS
+59 SVNTSEQDSVS

-84 ADIECASASVR
+84 ADIERASAGVR

-143 TLFDK
+143 ALLDK

-156 AAQVEVKVSDI
+156 AAQVEVTSSDI

-183 LRELARRM
+183 LQELARRM

-223 TAMAR
+223 TVMAR
-228 KMMDV
+228 KMMDM

-249 ATVLNLIATGKL
+249 ATVLTLIATGKL

-268 LAMSFLLQQT
+268 LAMNFLLQQT
-278 INAGITDAI
+278 INAGLTDAI
-287 PAGVQVAHKTGELNQ
+287 PAGVQVVHKTGELIQ
-302 AEHDGGVVLAAHP
+302 AEHDGGIVLAAHP

-336 VSRAVYVATEARE
+336 VSRAVYVATNGSEGVEQANVTAQGVQDAINAAGGAQYAFDYDE
-349 WSRPTPRHRAS
+349 PGVFFTPDYSYDSGADYGWSDEVPGDSGDTGG
-360 KMRLTQRVV
+360 TTV
-369 PSTPLTTTS
+369 PSEPTQPGTGTETGGETGGGETGGTAPEPGTGGTTGSESSGETGG
-378 PACSLRPTTAMTV
+378 
-391 ALITAG
+391 AG
-397 RTKCLVIRGIRAE
+397 AGSGSE
-410 RQCPPNPR
+410 
-418 NLALA
+418 
-423 RKPAAR
+423 
-429 RAVVRRAAPR
+429 
-439 LSPAPAALRVA
+439 
-450 RVPVKLGARVR
+450 GAGGSGETGG
-461 APVRKAWAAPGR
+461 ASGSGGTQAPG
-473 PAAPAGRAV
+473 PGAGDSGS
-482 PRLRTLVRA
+482 T
-491 TLVRPAAAKAVP
+491 
-503 GRPEGLPPTPPKASR
+503 GGSEGGAGETGGSSTDT
-518 FAEAADALWQTRCVQ
+518 AE
-533 VGALEAL
+533 GE
-540 FCALPAG
+540 
-547 IGRLM
+547 
-552 RYHTVLFRA
+552 
-561 CV
+561 

>member
-12 RVLRSARW
+12 RVLRSAQR
-20 MMRLALPCALAGCCL
+20 MMRFALPCALASCCL
-35 FFLAGCGADVGDV
+35 LFLAGCGADAGDV
-48 DRATSAAVKGS
+48 DKATPAAVKGS
-59 SVNTSEQDSDS
+59 SVNTSEQDSVS
-70 AADTIRQAA
+70 AVDTIRQAA

-84 ADIECASASVR
+84 AEIERASAGVR
-95 QAIEQVTAPYGQA
+95 QAIEQVTAPYGET
-108 VSVTYLPVGTP
+108 VSVTYLPVGMP

-143 TLFDK
+143 ALFDK
-148 VAAGEIDL
+148 VAAGEINL
-156 AAQVEVKVSDI
+156 SAQVEIKASDI

-223 TAMAR
+223 TVMAR

-249 ATVLNLIATGKL
+249 ATILNLIATGKL

-278 INAGITDAI
+278 INAGLTDAI

-336 VSRAVYVATEARE
+336 VSRAVYVATNGSEGVEQANATAQGVQDAINAAGGAQYAFDYDE
-349 WSRPTPRHRAS
+349 PGVFFTPDYSYDSGADYGWSDEVPGDSGDTGG
-360 KMRLTQRVV
+360 TTV
-369 PSTPLTTTS
+369 PSE
-378 PACSLRPTTAMTV
+378 PTQPGTGTETGGETGGGAPEPGTGG
-391 ALITAG
+391 AAG
-397 RTKCLVIRGIRAE
+397 GEGSGETG
-410 RQCPPNPR
+410 
-418 NLALA
+418 
-423 RKPAAR
+423 
-429 RAVVRRAAPR
+429 
-439 LSPAPAALRVA
+439 
-450 RVPVKLGARVR
+450 GA
-461 APVRKAWAAPGR
+461 G
-473 PAAPAGRAV
+473 AGS
-482 PRLRTLVRA
+482 
-491 TLVRPAAAKAVP
+491 
-503 GRPEGLPPTPPKASR
+503 GSEGAGGSGETGGANGSGG
-518 FAEAADALWQTRCVQ
+518 AEAPDP
-533 VGALEAL
+533 GAGDSGS
-540 FCALPAG
+540 AG
-547 IGRLM
+547 GSEGGAGETGGSSTDIAEGE
-552 RYHTVLFRA
+552 
-561 CV
+561 

>member
-1 MSIQG
+1 MAARF
-6 ETVGTS
+6 EAMRAHKTVSGMARAMVC
-12 RVLRSARW
+12 RV
-20 MMRLALPCALAGCCL
+20 LPCALAGCCL
-35 FFLAGCGADVGDV
+35 LFLAGCGADAGDV

-59 SVNTSEQDSDS
+59 SVNTSEQDSVS

-84 ADIECASASVR
+84 ADIERASASVR

-119 AGIVSVNGST
+119 AGIVSVNGAT

-143 TLFDK
+143 ALLDK

-156 AAQVEVKVSDI
+156 AAQVEVTSSDI

-183 LRELARRM
+183 LQELARRM

-199 TNVIVDLIGMDAV
+199 TNVIVNLIGMDAV

-223 TAMAR
+223 TVMAR

-268 LAMSFLLQQT
+268 LAMNFLLKQT
-278 INAGITDAI
+278 INAGLTDAI
-287 PAGVQVAHKTGELNQ
+287 PAGVQVAHKTGELIQ
-302 AEHDGGVVLAAHP
+302 AEHDGGIVLAAHP

-336 VSRAVYVATEARE
+336 VSRAVYVATNGSEGVEQTNATAQGVQDAINAAGGAQYAFDYDE
-349 WSRPTPRHRAS
+349 PGVFYTPDYSYDGGADYGWSDEVPGGSGETGGV
-360 KMRLTQRVV
+360 TV
-369 PSTPLTTTS
+369 PSESTQPGTGTETGGETGSETGGTVPEPGTS
-378 PACSLRPTTAMTV
+378 GATGGEGSGETGG
-391 ALITAG
+391 AG
-397 RTKCLVIRGIRAE
+397 AGSGSEGVGGSGETG
-410 RQCPPNPR
+410 
-418 NLALA
+418 
-423 RKPAAR
+423 
-429 RAVVRRAAPR
+429 
-439 LSPAPAALRVA
+439 
-450 RVPVKLGARVR
+450 GA
-461 APVRKAWAAPGR
+461 G
-473 PAAPAGRAV
+473 GS
-482 PRLRTLVRA
+482 
-491 TLVRPAAAKAVP
+491 
-503 GRPEGLPPTPPKASR
+503 GG
-518 FAEAADALWQTRCVQ
+518 AEAPDP
-533 VGALEAL
+533 GAGDSGSTGGSEGG
-540 FCALPAG
+540 AG
-547 IGRLM
+547 ETGGSS
-552 RYHTVLFRA
+552 TDTA
-561 CV
+561 EGE

>member
-1 MSIQG
+1 M
-6 ETVGTS
+6 
-12 RVLRSARW
+12 
-20 MMRLALPCALAGCCL
+20 
-35 FFLAGCGADVGDV
+35 
-48 DRATSAAVKGS
+48 SAAVKGS
-59 SVNTSEQDSDS
+59 SVNTSEQDSVS
-70 AADTIRQAA
+70 AVDTIRQAA

-84 ADIECASASVR
+84 ADIERVSASVR

-143 TLFDK
+143 ALFDK

-156 AAQVEVKVSDI
+156 AAQVEVKASDI

-183 LRELARRM
+183 LQELARRM

-223 TAMAR
+223 TVMAR

-249 ATVLNLIATGKL
+249 ATILNLIASGKL

-278 INAGITDAI
+278 INAGLTDAI
-287 PAGVQVAHKTGELNQ
+287 PTGVQVAHKTGELNQ

-336 VSRAVYVATEARE
+336 VSRAVYVATNGSEGVEQANATAQGVQDAINAAGGAQYAFDYDE
-349 WSRPTPRHRAS
+349 PGVFFTPDYSYDSGADYGWSDEVPGDSGDTGG
-360 KMRLTQRVV
+360 TTV
-369 PSTPLTTTS
+369 PSEPTQPGTGTEIGGETGGGETGGTAPQPGTSGAGGTTGGEGSGETGGAGAGS
-378 PACSLRPTTAMTV
+378 GSEGVGGSGETGGAGGSGEVEAPDPGAGDSGSTGGSEGGAGETGGSSADTA
-391 ALITAG
+391 
-397 RTKCLVIRGIRAE
+397 
-410 RQCPPNPR
+410 
-418 NLALA
+418 
-423 RKPAAR
+423 
-429 RAVVRRAAPR
+429 
-439 LSPAPAALRVA
+439 
-450 RVPVKLGARVR
+450 
-461 APVRKAWAAPGR
+461 
-473 PAAPAGRAV
+473 
-482 PRLRTLVRA
+482 
-491 TLVRPAAAKAVP
+491 
-503 GRPEGLPPTPPKASR
+503 EG
-518 FAEAADALWQTRCVQ
+518 E
-533 VGALEAL
+533 
-540 FCALPAG
+540 
-547 IGRLM
+547 
-552 RYHTVLFRA
+552 
-561 CV
+561 

>member
-35 FFLAGCGADVGDV
+35 LFLAGCGADAGDV

-59 SVNTSEQDSDS
+59 SVNTSEQDSVS

-84 ADIECASASVR
+84 ADIERASAGVR

-143 TLFDK
+143 ALLDK

-156 AAQVEVKVSDI
+156 DAQVEVTSSDI

-183 LRELARRM
+183 LQELARRM

-223 TAMAR
+223 TVMAR
-228 KMMDV
+228 KMMDM

-268 LAMSFLLQQT
+268 LAMNFLLQQT
-278 INAGITDAI
+278 INAGLTDAI
-287 PAGVQVAHKTGELNQ
+287 PAGVQVVHKTGELIQ
-302 AEHDGGVVLAAHP
+302 AEHDGGIVLAAHP

-336 VSRAVYVATEARE
+336 VSRAVYVATNGSEGVEQANVTAQGVQDAINAAGGAQYAFDYDE
-349 WSRPTPRHRAS
+349 PGVFFTPDYSYDSGADYGWSDEVPGDSGDTGG
-360 KMRLTQRVV
+360 TTV
-369 PSTPLTTTS
+369 PSEPTQPGTGTETGGETGGGETGGTAPEPGTGGTTGSESSGETGG
-378 PACSLRPTTAMTV
+378 
-391 ALITAG
+391 AG
-397 RTKCLVIRGIRAE
+397 AGSGSE
-410 RQCPPNPR
+410 
-418 NLALA
+418 
-423 RKPAAR
+423 
-429 RAVVRRAAPR
+429 
-439 LSPAPAALRVA
+439 
-450 RVPVKLGARVR
+450 GAGGFGETGG
-461 APVRKAWAAPGR
+461 ASGSGGAQAPG
-473 PAAPAGRAV
+473 PGAGDSGS
-482 PRLRTLVRA
+482 T
-491 TLVRPAAAKAVP
+491 
-503 GRPEGLPPTPPKASR
+503 GGSEGGAGETGGSSTDT
-518 FAEAADALWQTRCVQ
+518 AE
-533 VGALEAL
+533 GE
-540 FCALPAG
+540 
-547 IGRLM
+547 
-552 RYHTVLFRA
+552 
-561 CV
+561 

>member
-6 ETVGTS
+6 ETAGTS
-12 RVLRSARW
+12 RVLRSARRT
-20 MMRLALPCALAGCCL
+20 MRLALPCALASCCL
-35 FFLAGCGADVGDV
+35 LFLAGCGADAGNV

-59 SVNTSEQDSDS
+59 SVNTSEQDSVS

-84 ADIECASASVR
+84 ADIERASASVR
-95 QAIEQVTAPYGQA
+95 QAIEQVTAPYGET

-119 AGIVSVNGST
+119 AGIVSVNGAT

-143 TLFDK
+143 ALFDK

-156 AAQVEVKVSDI
+156 AAQVEVKASDI

-183 LRELARRM
+183 LQELARRM

-223 TAMAR
+223 TVMAR
-228 KMMDV
+228 KMMDM

-249 ATVLNLIATGKL
+249 ATILNLIATGKL

-268 LAMSFLLQQT
+268 LAMNFLLQQT
-278 INAGITDAI
+278 INAGLTDAI

-336 VSRAVYVATEARE
+336 VSRAVYVATNGSEGVEQANATAQGVQDAINAAGGAQYAFDYDE
-349 WSRPTPRHRAS
+349 PGVFYTPDYSYDGGADYGWSDEVPGDSGDMGGT
-360 KMRLTQRVV
+360 TV
-369 PSTPLTTTS
+369 PSEPTQPGTGTETGGETGGTAPEPGTGGTTGGEGSGETGG
-378 PACSLRPTTAMTV
+378 
-391 ALITAG
+391 AG
-397 RTKCLVIRGIRAE
+397 AGSGSEDAGGSGETGGSSGSGGAE
-410 RQCPPNPR
+410 
-418 NLALA
+418 
-423 RKPAAR
+423 
-429 RAVVRRAAPR
+429 
-439 LSPAPAALRVA
+439 
-450 RVPVKLGARVR
+450 
-461 APVRKAWAAPGR
+461 APG
-473 PAAPAGRAV
+473 PGAGDSGS
-482 PRLRTLVRA
+482 T
-491 TLVRPAAAKAVP
+491 
-503 GRPEGLPPTPPKASR
+503 GGSEGGAGETGGSSTDT
-518 FAEAADALWQTRCVQ
+518 AE
-533 VGALEAL
+533 GE
-540 FCALPAG
+540 
-547 IGRLM
+547 
-552 RYHTVLFRA
+552 
-561 CV
+561 

>member
-1 MSIQG
+1 
-6 ETVGTS
+6 
-12 RVLRSARW
+12 

-35 FFLAGCGADVGDV
+35 LFLAGCGADAGDV

-59 SVNTSEQDSDS
+59 SVNTSEQDSVS

-84 ADIECASASVR
+84 ADIERASAGVR

-119 AGIVSVNGST
+119 AGIVSVNGAT

-143 TLFDK
+143 ALLDK

-156 AAQVEVKVSDI
+156 AAQVEVKASDI

-183 LRELARRM
+183 LQELARRM

-223 TAMAR
+223 TVMAR
-228 KMMDV
+228 KMMDM

-249 ATVLNLIATGKL
+249 ATMLNLIATGKL

-278 INAGITDAI
+278 INAGLTDAI

-302 AEHDGGVVLAAHP
+302 AEHDGGIVLAAHP

-336 VSRAVYVATEARE
+336 VSRAVYVATNGSEGVGQANATAQGVQDAINAAGGAQYAFDYDE
-349 WSRPTPRHRAS
+349 PGVFFTPDYSYDSGADYGWSDEVPGDSGDTGG
-360 KMRLTQRVV
+360 TTV
-369 PSTPLTTTS
+369 PSEPTQPGTGTETGGETGGGETGGTAPEPGTGGTTGGEGSGETGG
-378 PACSLRPTTAMTV
+378 
-391 ALITAG
+391 AG
-397 RTKCLVIRGIRAE
+397 AGSGSE
-410 RQCPPNPR
+410 
-418 NLALA
+418 
-423 RKPAAR
+423 
-429 RAVVRRAAPR
+429 
-439 LSPAPAALRVA
+439 
-450 RVPVKLGARVR
+450 GA
-461 APVRKAWAAPGR
+461 GGSGETGG
-473 PAAPAGRAV
+473 AG
-482 PRLRTLVRA
+482 
-491 TLVRPAAAKAVP
+491 
-503 GRPEGLPPTPPKASR
+503 GSGS
-518 FAEAADALWQTRCVQ
+518 AEAPDP
-533 VGALEAL
+533 GAGDSGSTGGSEGG
-540 FCALPAG
+540 AG
-547 IGRLM
+547 ETGGSS
-552 RYHTVLFRA
+552 TDTA
-561 CV
+561 EGE